1 MEYLLTA
8 EEMKSCD
15 GTVIRHYQVPSLV
28 LMERAALALTE
39 LLVQEQFD
47 LSKTLVVCGSGNN
60 GGDGFAV
67 ARILKLRKTDAAV
80 WFVGNEASLT
90 EEAAL
95 QKKSVKII
103 R

>member
-60 GGDGFAV
+60 GGDGFC
-67 ARILKLRKTDAAV
+67 RRQDP
-80 WFVGNEASLT
+80 EASEDRRCRLVCG
-90 EEAAL
+90 
-95 QKKSVKII
+95 Q
-103 R
+103 